1 MTLAEGIV
9 WMLVAVLMLIVW
21 DQNRTIWKLL
31 DTVDRTVDLLEE
43 KDRGID
49 LLIDIAEQ
57 DRADRAGDQTE

>member
-1 MTLAEGIV
+1 MTLAEGIA